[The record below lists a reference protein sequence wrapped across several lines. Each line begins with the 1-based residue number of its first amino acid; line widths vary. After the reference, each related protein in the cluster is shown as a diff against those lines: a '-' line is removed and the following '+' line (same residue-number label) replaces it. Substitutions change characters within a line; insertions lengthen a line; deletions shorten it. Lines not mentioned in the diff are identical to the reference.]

1 MDKEKI
7 SLHEFVFAALMQNI
21 GKVLKRAELPHESTA
36 VSHEDYPHAPWTNE
50 FLAKNKNSVVSEGI
64 WQRITNLASLHYS
77 DSEVNPEDKKFLM
90 MLKAADQIAADK
102 DEKSKQG
109 NKNLSMYSVF
119 QEISLKSD
127 KKINH
132 SYVLPIKPL
141 SPENIKPE
149 KITPNSKVKDYQTLY
164 TGFITEYELLSEEW
178 SDLTDFPRFLS
189 SVDHLLK
196 KHFYCVPS
204 NVQEQYPTGSLYHH
218 SKTTALIAATLYE
231 KYHEHEGELSLEDIK
246 KSTGYLL
253 IGGDL
258 SGIQN
263 YLYDLNP
270 ENSKYSAK
278 LLRARSFKIKAL
290 SDMLIFK
297 IINECGLCQQNILI
311 NAGGKF
317 ILLAPYSDDIN
328 EKLKKIQQEVDEAF
342 YHEFLGAVSLNM
354 DWSVNAKFMDL
365 NQENFKTTL
374 SEFFDQL
381 EKRKYTRFKSRL
393 TNSETGKWNT
403 TSFIV
408 NNEKIVNDSMCKI
421 CNRRLKS
428 HNKEACHI
436 CNKEINLGENLPK
449 KQYITIAMNAEEQ
462 GNVQLSDIS
471 LYLDSEE
478 GLTPRKNKFIK
489 EGINFEVYAYKKGE
503 GKRYLAYPL
512 KATAAYTHTDKDGR
526 ITDFEVLSKK
536 ASVNWGDKGITG
548 LQANA
553 IIKGDVDDLGAIFQ
567 KGLAKDDK
575 LSLARY
581 VATSSMMDFF
591 FSEYIPWLLENESA
605 HFNNVSI
612 PFDPIYTVYTGGDDF
627 CLVGPWLNVLLF
639 AKRLRDDFASFT
651 CNNPEIHFSCG
662 IELLHGK
669 SPVKYSIEQ
678 TEKALGLAKKTHDLK
693 YKETYKNSVYVFE
706 TLIPWD
712 EYNDFIKEAETYLSW
727 LQENNKEGFTT
738 QL

>member
-1 MDKEKI
+1 
-7 SLHEFVFAALMQNI
+7 
-21 GKVLKRAELPHESTA
+21 
-36 VSHEDYPHAPWTNE
+36 
-50 FLAKNKNSVVSEGI
+50 
-64 WQRITNLASLHYS
+64 
-77 DSEVNPEDKKFLM
+77 
-90 MLKAADQIAADK
+90 
-102 DEKSKQG
+102 
-109 NKNLSMYSVF
+109 
-119 QEISLKSD
+119 
-127 KKINH
+127 
-132 SYVLPIKPL
+132 
-141 SPENIKPE
+141 
-149 KITPNSKVKDYQTLY
+149 
-164 TGFITEYELLSEEW
+164 
-178 SDLTDFPRFLS
+178 
-189 SVDHLLK
+189 
-196 KHFYCVPS
+196 
-204 NVQEQYPTGSLYHH
+204 
-218 SKTTALIAATLYE
+218 
-231 KYHEHEGELSLEDIK
+231 
-246 KSTGYLL
+246 
-253 IGGDL
+253 
-258 SGIQN
+258 
-263 YLYDLNP
+263 
-270 ENSKYSAK
+270 
-278 LLRARSFKIKAL
+278 
-290 SDMLIFK
+290 
-297 IINECGLCQQNILI
+297 
-311 NAGGKF
+311 
-317 ILLAPYSDDIN
+317 
-328 EKLKKIQQEVDEAF
+328 
-342 YHEFLGAVSLNM
+342 
-354 DWSVNAKFMDL
+354 
-365 NQENFKTTL
+365 
-374 SEFFDQL
+374 
-381 EKRKYTRFKSRL
+381 
-393 TNSETGKWNT
+393 
-403 TSFIV
+403 
-408 NNEKIVNDSMCKI
+408 
-421 CNRRLKS
+421 S

-738 QL
+738 QLAYRLFKYQESYMKINYRKEGEKFSIRDNLYSAHINYDLNRNVKNNPLVYNSIKGLTQFRKENKIDFFRILKAILHVAIYADRK